1 MTSRSNS
8 WLLTAKQQKPK
19 SSISSGH
26 QFPSLPV
33 PVGEGAG
40 VLVLLELHTHHVEEL
55 VGIGAQVVHQVHQVL
70 NGLLHN
76 YRALEKKEK
85 HKYEE
90 RFSVNLN
97 FSLLVS
103 C

>member
-1 MTSRSNS
+1 M
-8 WLLTAKQQKPK
+8 
-19 SSISSGH
+19 SIRH
-26 QFPSLPV
+26 RFPRLPV
-33 PVGEGAG
+33 PVGKGAG
-40 VLVLLELHTHHVEEL
+40 VLVLLEFHTHHVEEL
-55 VGIGAQVVHQVHQVL
+55 VRIGAQVVHQVHQVL
-70 NGLLHN
+70 NSLLHD

-97 FSLLVS
+97 FSLLVF